1 LYFVSYFTTEKSNLA
16 EGKSNLPHRL
26 LRQVAFLHMM
36 GKTKQTGKKERIS
49 EPEKNKKGRKRQN
62 MEPIIK
68 VEGLTKHFGQVKA
81 VKGINLQVEKGELFG
96 FLGVNGAGKSTTIN
110 MLCTVLKPSAGEAE
124 ICGLMLGKQDEE
136 IRKKIGV
143 VYQNNCLDER
153 LTVKENLFIRGAL
166 YEKSGKRLA
175 ENVSRVCEV
184 LELGE
189 VYTRKFGKLSG
200 GWKRRCEIARALL
213 HAPKILFLD
222 EPTTGLDPAT
232 RKIVWESIG
241 RLRKEEKMTI
251 FLTTH
256 YMEEAARAS
265 HIAIIDAGEMKEY
278 GTPFSLKEKYAK
290 DKLKLI
296 PKSGKEPELSALL
309 LQKEIGYGKK
319 EEFWQIGLEDS
330 ISAIPILR
338 EAGTLIE
345 GFEVVQG
352 SMDDVFL
359 HVTGKN
365 LK

>member
-1 LYFVSYFTTEKSNLA
+1 
-16 EGKSNLPHRL
+16 
-26 LRQVAFLHMM
+26 
-36 GKTKQTGKKERIS
+36 
-49 EPEKNKKGRKRQN
+49 

-68 VEGLTKHFGQVKA
+68 VEGLSKEFGEVKA
-81 VKGINLQVEKGELFG
+81 VKGIDFEVQKGELFG

-110 MLCTVLKPSAGEAE
+110 MLCTVLKPTAGNAH
-124 ICGLMLGKQDEE
+124 ICGLQLGKNDEE

-166 YEKSGKRLA
+166 YESNQKKLT
-175 ENVSRVCEV
+175 ENVIRVCEV
-184 LELGE
+184 RQLEE
-189 VYTRKFGKLSG
+189 VYNRRFGKLSG

-213 HAPKILFLD
+213 HKPEILFLD

-241 RLRKEEKMTI
+241 HLRREEDMTI

-265 HIAIIDAGEMKEY
+265 HIAIIDAGEIKEY
-278 GTPFSLKEKYAK
+278 GTPFSLKEMYAK
-290 DKLKLI
+290 DKLNLI
-296 PKSGKEPELSALL
+296 PKSGKESLL
-309 LQKEIGYGKK
+309 NEYLTAQGLAYKVK
-319 EEFWQIGLEDS
+319 EEVLQIGVDNSLA
-330 ISAIPILR
+330 AIPILYKA
-338 EAGTLIE
+338 EPMLE

-359 HVTGKN
+359 NVTGRK
-365 LK
+365 LEG